1 MPLLS
6 MHPYTYPSQR
16 SLVCFVPTYL
26 VPQQNVAVCIPLP
39 LMNAGDEAP
48 SKLVQER
55 YTLGTDWR
63 LPL

>member
-1 MPLLS
+1 M
-6 MHPYTYPSQR
+6 
-16 SLVCFVPTYL
+16 CFVPTYL